1 MNKSLKAPIDLQ
13 VIALIILLLTF
24 VTRFGVGLSY
34 IVQGGLRFIFTLTPQ
49 YWNYMCMSQ
58 AGSSN
63 SSLILSTT
71 RFLTRACS
79 LLQGFSCELKVDVSQ
94 YFITLC
100 LFVLEGCVCAGSIK
114 RRGSEG
120 ILELILSVYHV
131 SSETQNSGCQAWWQ
145 TFKATTF
152 PEYMQCSRKKY
163 PNLLY
168 RKR

>member
-1 MNKSLKAPIDLQ
+1 MNKSLNAPIDLQ
-13 VIALIILLLTF
+13 AIALIILLLTF
-24 VTRFGVGLSY
+24 VTYV
-34 IVQGGLRFIFTLTPQ
+34 VQGGLRFIFTLTPQ
-49 YWNYMCMSQ
+49 CWNYMCMSK

-100 LFVLEGCVCAGSIK
+100 LFALEGCVRAGSIP

-120 ILELILSVYHV
+120 ILELILSVHHV

-152 PEYMQCSRKKY
+152 PEYMQCSRRKHL
-163 PNLLY
+163 NLLY